1 MAQMP
6 GGMPGNGMGP
16 GNIGHVYGKLMDTD
30 SKPVNGASVML
41 MRKKMD
47 SATKKIKEVLV
58 KAMITKANGDFS
70 FDELP
75 VMGGFQLKISSSG
88 FKATEQAVSF
98 MPKMEPGA
106 ARPAAGAMPSFDKD
120 LGKAQCVSCFYYCGY
135 FNWSV
140 QWHEH
145 YGHYRFA
152 AKGYR
157 RFTGLYNHYTGAGS
171 HAG

>member
-1 MAQMP
+1 MKKILLLLAVIIYTGSAMAQMP
-6 GGMPGNGMGP
+6 GGMPGGMGGNGMGP

-98 MPKMEPGA
+98 NLALPSLMRPWAEQIWPG
-106 ARPAAGAMPSFDKD
+106 
-120 LGKAQCVSCFYYCGY
+120 
-135 FNWSV
+135 V
-140 QWHEH
+140 Q
-145 YGHYRFA
+145 
-152 AKGYR
+152 
-157 RFTGLYNHYTGAGS
+157 
-171 HAG
+171 